1 MQITNEA
8 CLKHEMSFTEGVALI
23 TIATSSDK
31 DYQKLIEKGLI
42 SACNSTLQG
51 LNKKYHVS
59 TTGREKA
66 LELLADSQK
75 EILTREEA
83 IAKLADQLKEIYPK
97 GKMAGTSYYYR
108 CNKTDIIRKLKSFF
122 RRYGN
127 YTDEQVLDATKRYVD
142 SFNGNYA
149 YLRLLK
155 YFIWKDEVKDGETI
169 STSQLADWIENEG
182 QVNSTNNDWTMELN

>member
-8 CLKHEMSFTEGVALI
+8 CIKHEMSFTEGVALI

-42 SACNSTLQG
+42 SACNSTLQD

-59 TTGREKA
+59 TKGREKA

-142 SFNGNYA
+142 SFNGKYA

>member
-8 CLKHEMSFTEGVALI
+8 CNKHGLSFNEGAALVAIAVTDDADYSNLI
-23 TIATSSDK
+23 N
-31 DYQKLIEKGLI
+31 KGLI
-42 SACNSTLQG
+42 TACNSTVQS
-51 LNKKYHVS
+51 LNRKYNIS
-59 TTGREKA
+59 TKGREVV
-66 LELLADSQK
+66 LEVLADSQK

-108 CNKTDIIRKLKSFF
+108 CNKTDIVRKLKSFF

-127 YTDEQVLDATKRYVD
+127 YTNEQVLEATKRYVE
-142 SFNGNYA
+142 SFNGNYS

-182 QVNSTNNDWTMELN
+182 QTNTMSNDWTMELN

>member
-8 CLKHEMSFTEGVALI
+8 CIKHEMSFAEGVALI

-42 SACNSTLQG
+42 SACNSTIQN
-51 LNKKYHVS
+51 LNKKYNVS
-59 TTGREKA
+59 TKGREKV

-182 QVNSTNNDWTMELN
+182 QINSTNNDWTMELN